1 MRMDP
6 RLSSFAAAAWALAGA
21 VVVLFVFFALIG
33 GITPAQA
40 TVVTVIVAVLAVAW
54 AVRLW
59 RRRSNVP
66 ENRIAR
72 ADRERRGF

>member
-1 MRMDP
+1 MRMNP
-6 RLSSFAAAAWALAGA
+6 RLSNFAAAAWALAGA
-21 VVVLFVFFALIG
+21 VVVLVLFFALIG
-33 GITPAQA
+33 GVTPAQA
-40 TVVTVIVAVLAVAW
+40 TVVTIVAAVLAVAW

-59 RRRSNVP
+59 RRRSTTP

>member
-1 MRMDP
+1 MRLNP
-6 RLSSFAAAAWALAGA
+6 RLSTFAAAAWALAGA
-21 VVVLFVFFALIG
+21 VVVLVIFFGVIG
-33 GITPAQA
+33 GVSPAEA
-40 TVVTVIVAVLAVAW
+40 TVVTVVAAVLAVLW

-59 RRRSNVP
+59 RRRATVP

>member
-1 MRMDP
+1 MRMNP
-6 RLSSFAAAAWALAGA
+6 RLSNVAAAAWALAGA
-21 VVVLFVFFALIG
+21 VVVLFVFFAAIG
-33 GITPAQA
+33 GISPAQA
-40 TVVTVIVAVLAVAW
+40 TVVTIIVAVLAVAW

-59 RRRSNVP
+59 RRRSTTP

>member
-1 MRMDP
+1 MRMNP
-6 RLSSFAAAAWALAGA
+6 RLTTVAAAAWALAGA
-21 VVVLFVFFALIG
+21 VVVLFVFFAAIG
-33 GITPAQA
+33 GISPAQA

-59 RRRSNVP
+59 RRRSRVP

>member
-1 MRMDP
+1 MRMNP
-6 RLSSFAAAAWALAGA
+6 RLSTFAAAAWALAAA
-21 VVVLFVFFALIG
+21 VVVLFIFFAVIG
-33 GITPAQA
+33 GISPAQA

-54 AVRLW
+54 VIRLW
-59 RRRSNVP
+59 RRRATVP